1 MAMGDIA
8 REHVANFLSGRWGV
22 PIRPAVE
29 YPKTTKTAIAGEV
42 FKIVKVSNT
51 ALTNRLHGTVLI
63 VCDQNE
69 SQYWVWANKKVTG
82 IAKQACEVIKDN
94 LTINEALAELG
105 RKEWKPYVVDQG
117 EPLQKS
123 KSPGI

>member
-8 REHVANFLSGRWGV
+8 REHVANFLAGRWGV

-69 SQYWVWANKKVTG
+69 SQYWVWASNKVTG
-82 IAKQACEVIKDN
+82 IAKQACQVIKDN

-105 RKEWKPYVVDQG
+105 RKAWGLHGRDADDVAIKN
-117 EPLQKS
+117 
-123 KSPGI
+123 KSPGF